1 MKRWYLLYCKRSEQ
15 QRAVTHLERQG
26 VECYF
31 PEIEIEKMSRG
42 RRTKAK
48 EPLFPC
54 YVFVRF
60 DYEIGPTFTTIRS
73 TRGVSDFVRL
83 GPHPKELEGDLI
95 YSLKELSGDELVA
108 VDDIENRLEPGQKV
122 AIKEGPFVGVEA
134 IYQEPDGE
142 KRSILLIQLI
152 GQTVKKVVE
161 NKDLEF

>member
-31 PEIEIEKMSRG
+31 PEIDIEKMSRG
-42 RRTKAK
+42 KRTKAK

-60 DYEIGPTFTTIRS
+60 DYEVGPTFTTIRS

-95 YSLKELSGDELVA
+95 YSLKTLSGDDVTEWAESLP
-108 VDDIENRLEPGQKV
+108 EPGQKV

-152 GQTVKKVVE
+152 GKTVKKVVE

>member
-42 RRTKAK
+42 KRTKAK

-95 YSLKELSGDELVA
+95 YSLKTLSGDDVA
-108 VDDIENRLEPGQKV
+108 ECTESLPEPGQKV

-152 GQTVKKVVE
+152 GKTVKKVVE

>member
-31 PEIEIEKMSRG
+31 PEIDIEKMSRG
-42 RRTKAK
+42 KRTKAK

-60 DYEIGPTFTTIRS
+60 DYEVGPTFTTIRS

-95 YSLKELSGDELVA
+95 YSLKTLSGDDVTECAESLP
-108 VDDIENRLEPGQKV
+108 EPGQKV

-152 GQTVKKVVE
+152 GKTVKKVVE